1 MTPSARRL
9 PREGV
14 PTVMPRFKRA
24 SSTPRAFGRAR
35 ASLEYWVARSSRA
48 MTCGEGLELPGLGEL
63 NFYPQFD
70 LRQHRVEAGVA
81 GGGFEI
87 GRGVAQ
93 PADGGGVE
101 IAGQQAELEIVQH
114 VERALAALYRT
125 LAPFGRILLDA
136 LQGEQ
141 CVDIGRGFGSERCAG
156 VLRRSHIVR
165 KRKAGRAGS
174 PGVAG
179 GRSDRGA
186 VRSVDAHGRDL
197 AGRVARKLRLAMVN
211 AG

>member
-1 MTPSARRL
+1 MVRSVA
-9 PREGV
+9 
-14 PTVMPRFKRA
+14 
-24 SSTPRAFGRAR
+24 TPRVSNHEAR
-35 ASLEYWVARSSRA
+35 NA
-48 MTCGEGLELPGLGEL
+48 LELPGLGEL
-63 NFYPQFD
+63 DFYPQLD

-141 CVDIGRGFGSERCAG
+141 CVDIGRGFWSERCAG